1 MAAEIAKIDQNEDSE
16 SFFFDNIRSDNS
28 ELRLAA
34 IGMARKIARKL
45 GPQET
50 MRSIFPLI
58 QELTKEADEDIR
70 FAILNELKDF
80 IELMGGDTQASLLLD
95 TLQTFLSSDDTT
107 IRNYAYEVVLDIVK
121 NLSPEK
127 ITDSFVPFVDEL
139 LNNEWFTA
147 RMSGMLLWSTAYTS
161 SNEEKQEDL
170 LKKLISLA
178 DDKIMSVRRIFAM
191 MLADIFDL
199 LGAQCFYNRIFDTAI
214 HLFNDPLDSVK
225 MSNIISF
232 TILMPKM
239 KDKVDESTKVFNLL
253 RELSGLLHAA
263 NSDDIL
269 QKLLIDLNNLLDDRE
284 PEVRLAAAKILS
296 KMFSK
301 EHPEHVENFFTE
313 SMWERIEN
321 LITNSDSDMGS
332 TMVEQ
337 IGKIS
342 LILSDHQYKENFIP
356 LLERVLK
363 NTVRNPEVK
372 LKGLSILSCV
382 RKENNLVEGLKDM
395 SSSSTWRVRL
405 SLVEHISIIAQ
416 SMVLQNITP
425 RILIRQKSVGLPG
438 AAKCY
443 KMKQMP
449 FERVLSIL

>member
-1 MAAEIAKIDQNEDSE
+1 
-16 SFFFDNIRSDNS
+16 
-28 ELRLAA
+28 
-34 IGMARKIARKL
+34 
-45 GPQET
+45 
-50 MRSIFPLI
+50 
-58 QELTKEADEDIR
+58 
-70 FAILNELKDF
+70 
-80 IELMGGDTQASLLLD
+80 
-95 TLQTFLSSDDTT
+95 
-107 IRNYAYEVVLDIVK
+107 
-121 NLSPEK
+121 
-127 ITDSFVPFVDEL
+127 
-139 LNNEWFTA
+139 
-147 RMSGMLLWSTAYTS
+147 MSGMLLWSTAYTS

-253 RELSGLLHAA
+253 RELSGDKSWRVRYAVVIEYPHLLHAA

-363 NTVRNPEVK
+363 NTVRV
-372 LKGLSILSCV
+372 
-382 RKENNLVEGLKDM
+382 
-395 SSSSTWRVRL
+395 
-405 SLVEHISIIAQ
+405 
-416 SMVLQNITP
+416 
-425 RILIRQKSVGLPG
+425 
-438 AAKCY
+438 
-443 KMKQMP
+443 
-449 FERVLSIL
+449 FFF